1 MGWGTGRT
9 SWAVSTVGRAGL
21 DGRNRRSEWLEGQGP
36 GEDRVGRQH
45 LNCAASL
52 RPSKEFALYC
62 RPPQGKLSRFLL
74 HGITR
79 VVRYKD
85 PGGYDGERAGV
96 GSWIMDT

>member
-1 MGWGTGRT
+1 MGDRQDFLGSEYCVEGC
-9 SWAVSTVGRAGL
+9 VGWKKQKIRVAG
-21 DGRNRRSEWLEGQGP
+21 GQGP
-36 GEDRVGRQH
+36 GEDRVGRQR

-52 RPSKEFALYC
+52 RPTKEFGLYC